1 MKIIHLSAEKSWRG
15 GEQQLAYLITE
26 LNHLGC
32 KQLVVCKKNSAFEN
46 YCKNNT
52 INYISLPFKNQ
63 FDIYS
68 SLKIKSIAK
77 IFKAEII
84 HAHSSH
90 AHSLAVWSYYLG
102 NKTKIVLSRKV
113 DFAISNNILS
123 KIKYNC
129 KGIKKII
136 CVSGAVQKIINK
148 SLKNPKITT
157 VVYDGIDLN
166 KFGNKGAHIL
176 RKEFDIANDK
186 LIIASTAALADHKD
200 YPTFIKSITALSEFK
215 NLQFFIIGD
224 GPLANQIKQKV
235 VELRL
240 NEKIIFTGF
249 RNDLEKILP
258 DIDIFVLS
266 SKTEGLGSSILD
278 AFACGIPVVATAA
291 GGIPELIIDKENGI
305 LVPIGNAELLA
316 KSIVMILENKTLKEK
331 LIANGKR
338 SALDF
343 CKERM
348 ATETLKIY
356 QSI

>member
-1 MKIIHLSAEKSWRG
+1 MRVVHLSAEKSWRG

-32 KQLVVCKKNSAFEN
+32 KQLVVCKTNSAFEN
-46 YCKNNT
+46 YCKSND
-52 INYISLPFKNQ
+52 ISYVSLPFKTQ

-68 SLKIKSIAK
+68 SIKIKSIAK
-77 IFKAEII
+77 NFKAEII

-102 NKTKIVLSRKV
+102 NKTKIILSRKV
-113 DFAISNNILS
+113 DFAISNNLLS

-129 KGIKKII
+129 NGIKKII
-136 CVSGAVQKIINK
+136 CVSIAVQKILIK
-148 SLKNPKITT
+148 SLKDPKITT

-166 KFGNKGAHIL
+166 KFGDKGTHIL
-176 RKEFDIANDK
+176 RKEFAIGNDK

-200 YPTFIKSITALSEFK
+200 YPTFIKMIIALSEFQ
-215 NLQFFIIGD
+215 NLQFFIIGT
-224 GPLANQIKQKV
+224 GPLTNQLKQKV
-235 VELRL
+235 IELKL

-249 RNDLEKILP
+249 RNDLDKILP
-258 DIDIFVLS
+258 DIDVFVLC

-291 GGIPELIIDKENGI
+291 GGIPELIIDNENGI

-316 KSIVMILENKTLKEK
+316 KSIAMILQNYTLKEK
-331 LIANGKR
+331 LIINGKR
-338 SALDF
+338 TAIAFS
-343 CKERM
+343 KERM
-348 ATETLKIY
+348 AADTLKVY